1 MCLIVALVSL
11 LLLQILNLQMDEP
24 HAKRSSFRDVLKEV
38 GAFGLFQKSLLIAL
52 CIPSIFPAFDV
63 TSQVFTGMS
72 FPHHCNTDWIL
83 ERGPNLT
90 KERQRNLTIP
100 VDENGRFESCKMFT
114 PVDLDLEMIEKYG
127 LNGTTGCISGW
138 DYEVQPGVSNI
149 VTEFNLVC
157 DKRGLI
163 EASQSIYMAGVL
175 VGSLTFGAI
184 SDRFGRRFGILLSVF
199 ILLLFSVSTAFSP
212 NIYVYMALKFLCG
225 TGVVIMTTFVMVVEW
240 TDPSKSALCTMSIM
254 SSFSVGQIILSGI
267 AYLITNWKIMQLVLF
282 SPLAIVLVTMLS
294 FLPESARWLVSQGK
308 KEAALKELQRA
319 AKANKRN
326 VAADL
331 LDKMNVEPS
340 PNRKN
345 MVDIFR
351 IAYLRKNTV
360 IMALNWFAAT
370 FLFYGLSL
378 NIGSFGLNIY
388 LTQLIFGFIEIP
400 ANLVGLTLI
409 QRFGRRI
416 CEAGFLFFGGVSCLV
431 AIVVPKDLPVVVTV
445 IAMLGKFAATAA
457 CSTAHVYTAELYPTD
472 LRHSGVGFNAMCARV
487 AGILSPLVRL
497 LEVYHYSVP
506 MVVYGIIPRAAGG
519 FCLLLPETLNV
530 EFQEVT
536 VIGRRI
542 SGPLED
548 QRCTED
554 TVKSS

>member
-1 MCLIVALVSL
+1 MQVKGNNFVGFIMVYSNICRQQYICVSL
-11 LLLQILNLQMDEP
+11 AYFADCSCLSLYCL
-24 HAKRSSFRDVLKEV
+24 
-38 GAFGLFQKSLLIAL
+38 SLL
-52 CIPSIFPAFDV
+52 CNDC
-63 TSQVFTGMS
+63 S
-72 FPHHCNTDWIL
+72 FL
-83 ERGPNLT
+83 
-90 KERQRNLTIP
+90 Q
-100 VDENGRFESCKMFT
+100 
-114 PVDLDLEMIEKYG
+114 
-127 LNGTTGCISGW
+127 
-138 DYEVQPGVSNI
+138 
-149 VTEFNLVC
+149 FNLVC
-157 DKRGLI
+157 DKSGLI

-175 VGSLTFGAI
+175 VGSLMFGAI

-212 NIYVYMALKFLCG
+212 NIYVYMTLKFLCG
-225 TGVVIMTTFVMVVEW
+225 TGVVIMNTFVMVVEW

-254 SSFSVGQIILSGI
+254 SFFSVGQIILSGI
-267 AYLITNWKIMQLVLF
+267 AYLTTNWKNMQLVLF
-282 SPLAIVLVTMLS
+282 SPLVIVLVTMLC
-294 FLPESARWLVSQGK
+294 FLPESPRWLVSQGK
-308 KEAALKELQRA
+308 KEEALKELQRA

-326 VAADL
+326 VTADL
-331 LDKMNVEPS
+331 LDKINVECS

-351 IAYLRKNTV
+351 VAYLRKNTV
-360 IMALNWFAAT
+360 IMAFNWFAAT

-400 ANLVGLTLI
+400 ANMAGLTLI

-416 CEAGFLFFGGVSCLV
+416 CEAGFLIFGGVSCLV
-431 AIVVPKDLPVVVTV
+431 AIIVPKDLPAIVTV

-506 MVVYGIIPRAAGG
+506 MVVYGIIPMAAGG

-536 VIGRRI
+536 VIGHRI
-542 SGPLED
+542 NGPLED

>member
-1 MCLIVALVSL
+1 
-11 LLLQILNLQMDEP
+11 MDEP
-24 HAKRSSFRDVLKEV
+24 QAKMSSFGEVLKEI
-38 GAFGLFQKSLLIAL
+38 GEFGLFQKSLLIAL

-83 ERGPNLT
+83 ENGPNLT

-100 VDENGRFESCKMFT
+100 VDENGRFESCKMFI
-114 PVDLDLEMIEKYG
+114 PVNLDLETIEKYG

-138 DYEVQPGVSNI
+138 DYEVQSGVSNI

-157 DKRGLI
+157 DKSGLI

-175 VGSLTFGAI
+175 VGSLMFGAI

-212 NIYVYMALKFLCG
+212 NIYVYMTLKFLCG
-225 TGVVIMTTFVMVVEW
+225 TGVVIMNTFVMVVEW

-254 SSFSVGQIILSGI
+254 SFFSVGQIILSGI
-267 AYLITNWKIMQLVLF
+267 AYLTTNWKNMQLVLF
-282 SPLAIVLVTMLS
+282 SPLVIVLVTMLC
-294 FLPESARWLVSQGK
+294 FLPESPRWLVSQGK
-308 KEAALKELQRA
+308 KEEALKELQRA

-326 VAADL
+326 VTADL
-331 LDKMNVEPS
+331 LDKINVECS

-351 IAYLRKNTV
+351 VAYLRKNTV
-360 IMALNWFAAT
+360 IMAFNWFAAT

-400 ANLVGLTLI
+400 ANMAGLTLI

-416 CEAGFLFFGGVSCLV
+416 CEAGFLIFGGVSCLV
-431 AIVVPKDLPVVVTV
+431 AIIVPKDLPAIVTV

-506 MVVYGIIPRAAGG
+506 MVVYGIIPMAAGG

-536 VIGRRI
+536 VIGHRI
-542 SGPLED
+542 NGPLED

>member
-1 MCLIVALVSL
+1 HI
-11 LLLQILNLQMDEP
+11 DYY
-24 HAKRSSFRDVLKEV
+24 VLKEV

-114 PVDLDLEMIEKYG
+114 PVDLDLETIEKYG
-127 LNGTTGCISGW
+127 LNRTTGCISGW

-212 NIYVYMALKFLCG
+212 NIYVYMTLKFLCG

-282 SPLAIVLVTMLS
+282 SPLAIVLVTI

-331 LDKMNVEPS
+331 LDKPS

-360 IMALNWFAAT
+360 IMALNWCAPFKMVCGNFPVLRT
-370 FLFYGLSL
+370 EPKYRKFRPKHL
-378 NIGSFGLNIY
+378 
-388 LTQLIFGFIEIP
+388 P
-400 ANLVGLTLI
+400 HANMRS
-409 QRFGRRI
+409 RFPVLWR
-416 CEAGFLFFGGVSCLV
+416 
-431 AIVVPKDLPVVVTV
+431 DLPVVVTV

-506 MVVYGIIPRAAGG
+506 MVVYGIIPMAAGG

-536 VIGRRI
+536 VIGI